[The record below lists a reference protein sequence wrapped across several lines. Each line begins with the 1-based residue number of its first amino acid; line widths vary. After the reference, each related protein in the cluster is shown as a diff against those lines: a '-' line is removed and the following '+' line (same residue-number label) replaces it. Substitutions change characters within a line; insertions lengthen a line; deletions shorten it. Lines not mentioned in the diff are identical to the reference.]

1 MMTEPLVVSSA
12 ARTVIRLDTDWRFAV
27 NREAPATTPT
37 VVFANAQAPGYD
49 DGAWRTVQLP
59 HDWSIEDIQPGND
72 AFSGPFWSGA
82 VGSRSQGFT
91 VGGTG
96 WYRKRF
102 CLSEDSRGKQF
113 SLCFDGV
120 YRDADVW
127 LNGVHLGN
135 HPYGYTAFSYD
146 LTPRLRFG
154 EEANVLAVEVKNGG
168 KNSRWYS
175 GSGIYRPVWLVA
187 TDPIHVTEDG
197 TFVTTP
203 EVGPDRAVVVVENEL
218 ANTAAE
224 TADIAAAVT
233 LRDAAGQTV
242 ASQTILTR
250 IQAGQAY
257 PLRHRLTVANPAL
270 WSPDSPSLYVA
281 VTEIHR
287 DGALMDRVETAFG
300 IRSIQFD
307 AENGFRLNGVTTLMK
322 GGCVHHDNGPLG
334 AAAFAVAEER
344 RVRLLKEAGFNAIR
358 CAHNPPSTA
367 FLDACDRLGMLVID
381 EAFDHWNWPKN
392 PQDYHQHFA
401 AWGETDMA
409 SMVRR
414 DRNHPSVVLWS
425 LGNEIPEQETVLGSD
440 TARKLVASVRRHDP
454 TRPTILALHPKG
466 NKDINGLY
474 KVPWEAH
481 DGVNAIVDVCG
492 YNYRSERYE
501 PDHDRH
507 PERVICGTETFPKQA
522 HAFWEL
528 VERLPH
534 VVGDFVWTS
543 FDYLGESSIG
553 WISSQD
559 RYPWTV
565 AYCGDLDLIGN
576 RRPQSYYRGV
586 VWNEAEPLF
595 LFVRRPEPT
604 FGQPHSSPWDFADVY
619 PCWTW
624 PGQEGQDL
632 TVAVYS
638 RCSTVELRLNG
649 ASLGTKASSP
659 ELGYSQEWQVP
670 YTPGTLEAVGTMP
683 DGSTVVQSLETVG
696 EPAQVRLIAER
707 TTLQRG
713 GQDLAF
719 VRIELLDAA
728 GRLHPLAENLVEVSL
743 AGPATLAALGSARP
757 DSAESFQQP
766 RRHAFQGRA
775 LAILRASQE
784 PGIIT
789 LTVSSPGLA
798 SAQLSLHVG

>member
-1 MMTEPLVVSSA
+1 MVNEMLAVPSA
-12 ARTVIRLDTDWRFAV
+12 ARTVLCLDDDWRFAV
-27 NREAPATTPT
+27 NREAPTTCPAF
-37 VVFANAQAPGYD
+37 VFSNAHTAGYD
-49 DGAWRTVQLP
+49 DRAWRTVTLP
-59 HDWSIEDIQPGND
+59 HDWSIEDIQPGNS

-82 VGSRSQGFT
+82 VGTRSQGFT

-102 CLSEDSRGKQF
+102 CLPESYRGTCV
-113 SLCFDGV
+113 SARFDGV

-135 HPYGYTAFSYD
+135 HPYGYTGFSYA
-146 LTPRLRFG
+146 LTPHLRFG
-154 EEANVLAVEVKNGG
+154 EEANVLAVEVKNPGR
-168 KNSRWYS
+168 NSRWYS
-175 GSGIYRPVWLVA
+175 GSGIYRHVWLTAVNPLHVA
-187 TDPIHVTEDG
+187 EEG

-203 EVGPDRAVVVVENEL
+203 EVGPDRAIVVVENEL
-218 ANTAAE
+218 VNASQE
-224 TADIAAAVT
+224 TVEITVAVT
-233 LRDAAGQTV
+233 LRDNTGQAVAG
-242 ASQTILTR
+242 QTILTR
-250 IQAGQAY
+250 IQAGQSY
-257 PLRHRLTVANPAL
+257 PLRHRLTVTTPAL
-270 WSPDSPSLYVA
+270 WSPDSPSLYTA
-281 VTEIHR
+281 VTEIAR
-287 DGALMDRVETAFG
+287 EGETVDRVETVFG
-300 IRSIQFD
+300 IRSLQFD
-307 AENGFRLNGVTTLMK
+307 AENGFRLNGVATLMK

-334 AAAFAVAEER
+334 AAAFDVAEER

-358 CAHNPPSTA
+358 CAHNPPSPG

-381 EAFDHWNWPKN
+381 EAFDHWNRPKN
-392 PQDYHQHFA
+392 PQDYHRHFA

-454 TRPTILALHPKG
+454 TRPTLLALHPKG
-466 NKDINGLY
+466 NKDINGLF

-481 DGVNAIVDVCG
+481 DGINAIVDVCG

-501 PDHDRH
+501 PDHERH
-507 PERVICGTETFPKQA
+507 PGRVICGTETFPKQA
-522 HAFWEL
+522 HAFWSL
-528 VERLPH
+528 VERLPY

-586 VWNEAEPLF
+586 AWNEAEPLS

-604 FGQPHSSPWDFADVY
+604 FGQPHVSPWDFADVY

-624 PGQEGQDL
+624 PGQEGQEL

-638 RCSTVELRLNG
+638 RCPEVELRLNG
-649 ASLGTKASSP
+649 TSLGTKTFSP
-659 ELGYSQEWQVP
+659 EGGYAQEWQVP
-670 YTPGTLEAVGTMP
+670 YASGTLEAMGTMA
-683 DGSTVVQSLETVG
+683 DGTTVVQRLETVG
-696 EPAQVRLIAER
+696 EATQIRLTPER
-707 TTLQRG
+707 TTLKPG

-719 VRIELLDAA
+719 VQIELLDAA
-728 GRLHPLAENLVEVSL
+728 GRLHPLAENLVEVTL
-743 AGPATLAALGSARP
+743 TGPAALAALGSARP
-757 DSAESFQQP
+757 DSVESFQQP
-766 RRHAFQGRA
+766 QRHVFQGKA
-775 LAILRASQE
+775 LAILRTTQE
-784 PGIIT
+784 AGTVT
-789 LTVSSPGLA
+789 LTVSSPGLVA
-798 SAQLSLHVG
+798 AQVVLTVE

>member
-1 MMTEPLVVSSA
+1 MMPEPLAVSSA
-12 ARTVIRLDTDWRFAV
+12 ARTVICLDTDWRFAV
-27 NREAPATTPT
+27 NREAPTTTPT
-37 VVFANAQAPGYD
+37 VVFANAQAPGYND
-49 DGAWRTVQLP
+49 QAWRTVQLP

-102 CLSEDSRGKQF
+102 CLSEDSRGKRF
-113 SLCFDGV
+113 RLCFDGV

-146 LTPRLRFG
+146 LTPHLRFG
-154 EEANVLAVEVKNGG
+154 EEANMLAVEVKNGG

-187 TDPIHVTEDG
+187 VDPIHVAEDG

-203 EVGPDRAVVVVENEL
+203 EVGSDRAVVVVENEL
-218 ANTAAE
+218 ANTTGE
-224 TADIAAAVT
+224 TADIAVAVT

-242 ASQTILTR
+242 ANQTILTR
-250 IQAGQAY
+250 IQAGQSY
-257 PLRHRLTVANPAL
+257 PLRHRLTVTKPAL

-287 DGALMDRVETAFG
+287 DGVLVDRVETAFG

-307 AENGFRLNGVTTLMK
+307 AESGFRLNGATTLMK

-401 AWGETDMA
+401 AWGEADMA

-440 TARKLVASVRRHDP
+440 TAGKLVASVRRHDP

-481 DGVNAIVDVCG
+481 DGVNASVDVCG

-522 HAFWEL
+522 HAFWAL

-586 VWNEAEPLF
+586 VWNEAEPLS

-638 RCSTVELRLNG
+638 RCPTVELRLNG
-649 ASLGTKASSP
+649 TSLGTKTFSP
-659 ELGYSQEWQVP
+659 GGYSLEWQVP

-683 DGSTVVQSLETVG
+683 DGTTVVQRLETVG
-696 EPAQVRLIAER
+696 EPAQIRLVPER

-743 AGPATLAALGSARP
+743 TGPATLAALGSARP
-757 DSAESFQQP
+757 DSVESFQQSQ
-766 RRHAFQGRA
+766 RHAFQGRA
-775 LAILRASQE
+775 LAILRTTQE
-784 PGIIT
+784 PGTIT

-798 SAQLSLHVG
+798 STQLSLHVE